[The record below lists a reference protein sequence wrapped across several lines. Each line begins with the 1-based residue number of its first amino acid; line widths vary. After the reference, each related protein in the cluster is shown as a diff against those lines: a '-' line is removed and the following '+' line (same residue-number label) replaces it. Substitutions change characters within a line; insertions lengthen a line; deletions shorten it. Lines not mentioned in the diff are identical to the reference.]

1 MEKIWRVSSG
11 SAASEATWSL
21 KSATGIHA
29 RCLSLAG
36 WTELNRGHINGQ
48 SEGLAWKKKSQTK
61 NKTRFR
67 ETRLTDISE
76 LCWGKKLPVNE
87 QKSIDW
93 NYLVVGQQDL
103 NRERFSE
110 QASIRTVSLSES
122 RKHWPREVKVT
133 FPPIAKCSVSKKQ
146 SVVTLY
152 TSLQGCSWDPL
163 QLPGKQGS
171 IL

>member
-11 SAASEATWSL
+11 SAASEATRSL
-21 KSATGIHA
+21 KSATGIRA

-36 WTELNRGHINGQ
+36 WTELKKGHINGQ
-48 SEGLAWKKKSQTK
+48 SEGLAWSEKKSQTK

-76 LCWGKKLPVNE
+76 LCWGKKLPVTE

-103 NRERFSE
+103 NRELFSE

-122 RKHWPREVKVT
+122 RKH
-133 FPPIAKCSVSKKQ
+133 
-146 SVVTLY
+146 
-152 TSLQGCSWDPL
+152 
-163 QLPGKQGS
+163 
-171 IL
+171 